1 MNITGKS
8 LFEAVREDI
17 ETFFALKNEYKVL
30 AEFGGSKITCT
41 GKGDK
46 CRILLSEDFC
56 KKEILDE
63 DGLHFSLL
71 IICHELAHYIH
82 KHNEHQDESSKETRS
97 IEDWA
102 DFFGAKIM
110 MTVITFG
117 IRTRKIYY
125 RFPEN
130 AHTDKKIV
138 SMGNALALLAKTFYN
153 TDSEKYSNSI
163 SRVGFSVAGINS
175 FLDIYFEDININR
188 SIRVMSW
195 IYDSPHMR
203 PIIQNKCM
211 SFMKGVDGISTID
224 SIHKKI
230 QGVNFYISDGL
241 MPRLIPYI
249 GTAYN
254 TTLEYR
260 AKYIEFVK
268 TEAKKQGLK
277 ID

>member
-17 ETFFALKNEYKVL
+17 EKFFAFKNYYKVR
-30 AEFGGSKITCT
+30 AEFGGSRITCT

-46 CRILLSEDFC
+46 CRIFLCEDFC
-56 KKEILDE
+56 KKEILNADE
-63 DGLHFSLL
+63 LHFSLL
-71 IICHELAHYIH
+71 VICHELAHYLH
-82 KHNEHQDESSKETRS
+82 KHNEHKDENSKETRS

-102 DFFGAKIM
+102 DFFGAKVM

-117 IRTRKIYY
+117 VRTKEIYH

-130 AHTDKKIV
+130 ASTRKKIV
-138 SMGNALALLAKTFYN
+138 SMSNALALLAKTFYN
-153 TDSEKYSNSI
+153 TDSEKYSNNI

-175 FLDIYFEDININR
+175 FLDTFYGDINIKR
-188 SIRVMSW
+188 SIRVMLW

-203 PIIQNKCM
+203 LIFQNNCM
-211 SFMKGVDGISTID
+211 NFMEEVDAIFIVD

-230 QGVNFYISDGL
+230 QGVNFCISDGL
-241 MPRLIPYI
+241 MPELIPYI

-254 TTLEYR
+254 TTPEYR
-260 AKYIEFVK
+260 AKHIEFVK
-268 TEAKKQGLK
+268 TEAKKQGLE